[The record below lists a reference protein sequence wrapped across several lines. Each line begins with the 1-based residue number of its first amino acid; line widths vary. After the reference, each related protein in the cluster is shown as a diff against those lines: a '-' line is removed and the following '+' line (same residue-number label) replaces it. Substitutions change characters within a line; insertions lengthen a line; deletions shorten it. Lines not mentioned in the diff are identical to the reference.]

1 MTDSILVAYATQY
14 GSTQQVAEAVAA
26 TLRQGGVEVDLQP
39 AAKVRTLD
47 GYRAVVL
54 GAPLYMFHWHKDA
67 LGFLSRHHNALLHKP
82 LAIFALGPINDVE
95 KEFQEARAQLD
106 KELAKFSWL
115 IPVAI
120 EIVGGKLEPAKFRFP
135 YNMIPAM
142 RNMPASDIRNWDAI
156 RAWANSLPAKLELG
170 SGSLQPDGQV
180 SQETRI

>member
-1 MTDSILVAYATQY
+1 MTDSILVAFATQY
-14 GSTQQVAEAVAA
+14 GSTQEVAETVAN
-26 TLRQGGVEVDLQP
+26 TLRQGAAEVDLQP
-39 AAKVRTLD
+39 VGKVRTLE

-67 LGFLSRHHNALLHKP
+67 LGFLSRHRNALLQRP
-82 LAIFALGPINDVE
+82 LAIFALGPMNNVE

-106 KELAKFSWL
+106 KELAKFPWL
-115 IPVAI
+115 VPVAI

-156 RAWANSLPAKLELG
+156 RAWANGLPAKLGLG
-170 SGSLQPDGQV
+170 LQQSPA
-180 SQETRI
+180 R